1 MDAPLRNPVGSTY
14 LYSDLNLITLGVLV
28 ERLTGKG
35 LDEVVRERVTAPL
48 GMDDTGYNPADRT
61 RTAATEYQA
70 TPARGMV
77 WGEVHDENAWSLD
90 GVAGHAGVFS
100 TADDLAVLCQALLN
114 GGTYDGA
121 RILSRRSVALLITNF
136 NEDFPGDDHG
146 LGFELDQR
154 WYMDALSGPRTAG
167 HTGYTGTSMVID
179 FASRSFAILLT
190 NRVHPSRSWGSNN
203 VARREW
209 ARGLALSM
217 GVRPTQGDTAWW
229 SGAADATT
237 STLSAPVAVPRSGGR
252 LSFDLF
258 LDTEET
264 DLLALETSTDGG
276 ATWKALPF
284 EVRDRGEV
292 TESEGAVAGSG
303 TRHWMQARAGLAA
316 GEQLLRW
323 RYSTDGAYLGRGVL
337 VDDVFAQGA
346 GGVLLDG
353 ERSPELFSAEGWAAV
368 NRQAVA

>member
-1 MDAPLRNPVGSTY
+1 
-14 LYSDLNLITLGVLV
+14 
-28 ERLTGKG
+28 
-35 LDEVVRERVTAPL
+35 
-48 GMDDTGYNPADRT
+48 
-61 RTAATEYQA
+61 
-70 TPARGMV
+70 
-77 WGEVHDENAWSLD
+77 
-90 GVAGHAGVFS
+90 
-100 TADDLAVLCQALLN
+100 
-114 GGTYDGA
+114 
-121 RILSRRSVALLITNF
+121 
-136 NEDFPGDDHG
+136 
-146 LGFELDQR
+146 
-154 WYMDALSGPRTAG
+154 
-167 HTGYTGTSMVID
+167 MVID

-190 NRVHPSRSWGSNN
+190 NRVHPSRAWGSNN

-217 GVRPTQGDTAWW
+217 GVRPSQGDTAWW

-237 STLSAPVAVPRSGGR
+237 STLTVPVAVPRSGGR

-264 DLLALETSTDGG
+264 DLLALETSSDGG
-276 ATWKALPF
+276 DTWRALPF

-292 TESEGAVAGSG
+292 TESDGTVAGSG

-316 GEQLLRW
+316 GEQLVRW
-323 RYSTDGAYLGRGVL
+323 RYTTDGAYLGRGVL
-337 VDDVFAQGA
+337 VDDVLAQGA